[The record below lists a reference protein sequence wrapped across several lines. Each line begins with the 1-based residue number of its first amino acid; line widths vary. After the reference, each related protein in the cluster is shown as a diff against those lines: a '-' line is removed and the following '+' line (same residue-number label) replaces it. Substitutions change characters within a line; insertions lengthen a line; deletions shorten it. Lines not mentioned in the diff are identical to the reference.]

1 MVEWEVQIDRLKD
14 YAENATADAKFDYSK
29 TVSALQLKRDQAA
42 EKLRGIGLVSGD
54 DWEDMIDGVEQIWV
68 EVRGL
73 LRNVI
78 KKTG

>member
-1 MVEWEVQIDRLKD
+1 
-14 YAENATADAKFDYSK
+14 
-29 TVSALQLKRDQAA
+29 LKRVQAA